1 MICNRTGDRE
11 MISEAKS
18 SSNGPW
24 ERSARNVRRVRI
36 PIAALGA
43 ILVSLFSQTA
53 RADLITIT
61 GNLTS
66 DGSAVG
72 SGDPVI
78 VNPSTINSGDPFS
91 IVLSYDPASFTHSGS
106 SYVLTNASLTL
117 QFDSYMFSYDSA
129 GGNYL
134 EFSSPGVFG
143 SGTTSFLICSSLA
156 NCSTEDFLTLYFQG
170 TVTSPSTLAAQAGGL
185 SGDPGASPTEFEF
198 LRNFSDGSQTDLQGT
213 LGTPASGPTPVPE
226 PSALALLALVVGGLG
241 GFRPRARPRS

>member
-1 MICNRTGDRE
+1 MIW
-11 MISEAKS
+11 K
-18 SSNGPW
+18 
-24 ERSARNVRRVRI
+24 VRI

-43 ILVSLFSQTA
+43 IAISLCGQTA
-53 RADLITIT
+53 RADVITIT

-78 VNPSTINSGDPFS
+78 SNPSTINSGDPFS
-91 IVLSYDPASFTHSGS
+91 ITLSYDPTSFTQSGS
-106 SYVLTNASLTL
+106 SYVLTNAILTL
-117 QFDSYMFSYDSA
+117 EFDSYTFGYDSA

-185 SGDPGASPTEFEF
+185 SGDPAASPSEFEF

-213 LGTPASGPTPVPE
+213 LGTPANGVTPVPE
-226 PSALALLALVVGGLG
+226 PSSLALSAFVLAALS
-241 GFRPRARPRS
+241 GFRARLRN